1 MKLNGFI
8 WGALACTLLMPA
20 CSNDDDI
27 TGAAATDETSDGTL
41 YMNVKI
47 MNASDLTRAT
57 DYEYGTPAEQAVSNG
72 NFYFYDQFG
81 NYMTNALSW
90 TGTVSG
96 NLSGT
101 NPDNYPVG
109 EGGVA
114 TDGNTKNV
122 EFNSETI
129 VSLAAKQNSYPTYV
143 VTVLNVPNNAK
154 IPSTLNDWKTDMCG
168 ADNSF
173 KGIRTKDKPYNFIM
187 STSSYEAT
195 DMTDS
200 EKSNGWFFVTK
211 LTSDNFFKTED
222 EAKNAEDGKKVN
234 IYVERLAAKVRVTIS
249 GLSPVSGQTNVYALG
264 EQGTTEVDVQGAETG
279 KERIYIK
286 LLGWGVSAT
295 TKDSR
300 LVKNIKSTADWTN
313 TASSLNFKWNDPDN
327 HRSYWGMSYNYGEGT
342 QNSGVEYPSLY
353 EKPTETVKGYTQKGG
368 YLTYLASG
376 QLVHGFTADSE
387 YGNIA
392 YCPENTNTADI
403 LQKHMP
409 SAATFVVIKAQAV
422 HEDGTPFENLVRYN
436 NVVYT
441 EENFKSFAL
450 ASLYT
455 AGLAQVKYTDE
466 QGKDALRQLKAS
478 EIEVVDNSYLNG
490 RVDVQL
496 TSDAE
501 SLSFSN
507 GGETTVTAEEVNKT
521 LASFTLNNTANKYK
535 NGLMYYYVVVRHIK
549 GANNLDKTPATAEIT
564 EGFYGVVRN
573 HCYDIVINKL
583 ANLGYGITNAGKP
596 GNNGDEEPNDP
607 DDPGNNSDPDNEDED
622 DYPGEPIIPVDE
634 DLDAYF
640 IGANI
645 NILSWRTVSQ
655 TVAL

>member
-27 TGAAATDETSDGTL
+27 TGAAATDETTDGNL
-41 YMNVKI
+41 YLNVKI
-47 MNASDLTRAT
+47 KNASDLTRSAET
-57 DYEYGTPAEQAVSNG
+57 FFEYGTEAEQAVSNG

-90 TGTVSG
+90 NGIKDGKLTGNKAADYPDGTSG
-96 NLSGT
+96 KSENI
-101 NPDNYPVG
+101 
-109 EGGVA
+109 
-114 TDGNTKNV
+114 

-129 VSLAAKQNSYPTYV
+129 VSLAAKKDSYPAYV
-143 VTVLNVPNNAK
+143 VTVLNVPSNAK
-154 IPSTLNDWKTDMCG
+154 IPSTLADWKDDMAG
-168 ADNSF
+168 ASNSF
-173 KGIRTKDKPYNFIM
+173 KGIRTNGDDHNFIM
-187 STSSYEAT
+187 STSSYEAA
-195 DMTDS
+195 DMTS
-200 EKSNGWFFVTK
+200 TEKKNGWFFVTK

-234 IYVERLAAKVRVTIS
+234 IYVERLAAKVRVSIS
-249 GLSPVSGQTNVYALG
+249 SSLTPVSGQTNVFALG

-279 KERIYIK
+279 KDRIYIK

-300 LVKNIKSTADWTN
+300 LVKTIQSTSTWTN
-313 TASSLNFKWNDPDN
+313 ATTSLYFDWNDPNN
-327 HRSYWGMSYNYGEGT
+327 HRSYWGESYNYGLGT
-342 QNSGVEYPSLY
+342 QGENTDVEYPKLY
-353 EKPTETVKGYTQKGG
+353 EQPSETVKGYTQKGG

-376 QLVHGFTADSE
+376 QLVRNFTDD
-387 YGNIA
+387 NVA

-455 AGLAQVKYTDE
+455 AGLAQVKDTDAE
-466 QGKDALRQLKAS
+466 GKDILRQLKSS
-478 EIEVVDNSYLNG
+478 EVEVVDNSYLNG

-496 TSDAE
+496 TTPAK

-507 GGETTVTAEEVNKT
+507 GGETTVTADEVNKT

-535 NGLMYYYVVVRHIK
+535 SGLMYYYVVVRHLR
-549 GANNLDKTPATAEIT
+549 GAATPDTTPDTDKIP

-573 HCYDIVINKL
+573 HCYDITINKL

-596 GNNGDEEPNDP
+596 GDNGDEKKNDP
-607 DDPGNNSDPDNEDED
+607 DDPDNTKDPDDPD
-622 DYPGEPIIPVDE
+622 DPDYPGEPIIPVDE